1 VLFRSRDAAADENM
15 PGWGRDE
22 ATWTEHDSLEAELRA
37 FIASIQHAAP
47 VEANAAIA
55 RAALATALR
64 IEAALG

>member
-1 VLFRSRDAAADENM
+1 M
-15 PGWGRDE
+15 
-22 ATWTEHDSLEAELRA
+22 
-37 FIASIQHAAP
+37 ASIQHAAP